1 MSFVSPRHQCFPRLR
16 LGEHWGSRGSK
27 PHCFLWGHI
36 TSTPGIIVISLCPC
50 VPRQN
55 SVFYTTHCSKIWRKL
70 PLSEP
75 CSRTGDLE
83 TFVVWLCASVGCACE
98 SLPWDPSRRFIA
110 NFISAKSAVSESI
123 FAWIEWNDVSI
134 KVFCNYKLQFN
145 WQTNILQIAHRA

>member
-1 MSFVSPRHQCFPRLR
+1 MTDSKGNSEFCFPSTSMFPSASPRGALRVSGKQTSLFPLR
-16 LGEHWGSRGSK
+16 PYNINPRE
-27 PHCFLWGHI
+27 
-36 TSTPGIIVISLCPC
+36 IVISLCPC

-110 NFISAKSAVSESI
+110 NFISATSAVSVLI
-123 FAWIEWNDVSI
+123 FASIDLNDRST
-134 KVFCNYKLQFN
+134 KSNCNYKVTTL
-145 WQTNILQIAHRA
+145 